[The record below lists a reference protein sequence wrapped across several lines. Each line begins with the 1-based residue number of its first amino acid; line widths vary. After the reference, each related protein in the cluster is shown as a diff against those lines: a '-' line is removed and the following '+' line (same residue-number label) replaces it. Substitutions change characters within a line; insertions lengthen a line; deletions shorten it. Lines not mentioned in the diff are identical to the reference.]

1 MTLPPLNRR
10 GFLGGSAVSA
20 LSVATAA
27 QATASPEPAAAGSE
41 DFTYEVTRTEDE
53 WRARLTEDEYSVMR
67 EAKTEPKFSSPFVE
81 EVRDGVY
88 CCKGC
93 DLTLYESL
101 WKVQLDI
108 GWVFF
113 RHSMPNAVLT
123 DTDGNPYQDG
133 MDLRNIVL
141 MEVHCRRCSSHL
153 GHIVNPSGDL
163 VHCINGS
170 ALTFRTVAA

>member
-1 MTLPPLNRR
+1 MTTSPLNRR
-10 GFLGGSAVSA
+10 GFLG
-20 LSVATAA
+20 ATALTA
-27 QATASPEPAAAGSE
+27 LGTATATKSFASPEPAAAGSE
-41 DFTYEVTRTEDE
+41 DFIYEVVRTEEE

-67 EAKTEPKFSSPFVE
+67 EAKTEAKFSSPFVE
-81 EVRDGVY
+81 ETRDGIY

-101 WKVQLDI
+101 WKVPLDI

-123 DTDGNPYQDG
+123 DTDGNPYEDG

-141 MEVHCRRCSSHL
+141 MEAHCRRCGSHL
-153 GHIVNPSGDL
+153 GHIVNPSGEL